1 MFDDRPA
8 FYWAALAMLLFFG
21 ALLVPTEWTQAV
33 GSLLD
38 PKANPETT
46 AFTPDVA
53 DLDRALRRNEDVEV
67 SPKTL
72 DTLLPYLQARRL
84 STLGPMTETE
94 VEQAVDIFKEFHTQ
108 TDRDMKPGSRRALR
122 DHFIDRLLETFPRL
136 ADTTS
141 PDEIRHTLDSLNRQL
156 PHTHPRPNSNP
167 TND

>member
-53 DLDRALRRNEDVEV
+53 DLDRALRRDDAIQT
-67 SPKTL
+67 SPQKLQTFV
-72 DTLLPYLQARRL
+72 PYLQARRL

-94 VEQAVDIFKEFHTQ
+94 VEQAVEIFQDFQKQ
-108 TDRDMKPGSRRALR
+108 TDRDMKPASKHALR
-122 DHFIDRLLETFPRL
+122 DHFINRILETFPRL
-136 ADTTS
+136 ADATS
-141 PDEIRHTLDSLNRQL
+141 ADEIRHTLDTLNRQL
-156 PHTHPRPNSNP
+156 PHTRPLP
-167 TND
+167 